1 MTASTVDDERVREF
15 VLSTLAVEMNVPIN
29 RETVTDDSP
38 IGTNGIDLESLSL
51 VELTLRLEREFE
63 VKIPDTDIEA
73 IGAMT
78 LGQLA
83 ADIVRRKAAQQEP
96 AR

>member
-1 MTASTVDDERVREF
+1 MTATTLQDAQVREF
-15 VLSTLAVEMNVPIN
+15 VLSTLAGEMNVPID
-29 RETVTDDSP
+29 RDKITDDSP
-38 IGTNGIDLESLSL
+38 IGTSGIDLESLSL

-83 ADIVRRKAAQQEP
+83 ADIVRRKAAQ
-96 AR
+96 